1 MKHDM
6 NLIRNILRSVD
17 ANEDKDAIS
26 GIQIKGNSHQEI
38 AHHVMLLNE
47 AGIIKAEIQC
57 DEGSNIPTEYEI
69 YAITREGYAFLD
81 AFADDRRWKK
91 ANTMIGDIGDA
102 PIHLVIPLFMEL
114 ITARII

>member
-26 GIQIKGNSHQEI
+26 GIQIDGHSHQEI
-38 AHHVMLLNE
+38 AYHVMLLNE
-47 AGIIKAEIQC
+47 AEIIRADMQC
-57 DEGSNIPTEYEI
+57 DEGSNIPEGYEI

-81 AFADDRRWKK
+81 AFSDDRLWKK
-91 ANTMIGDIGDA
+91 ANTMIGDIGEA

-114 ITARII
+114 IKARII